1 MEGQLTDDTLTQE
14 QAVEVARKRG
24 EDALYQGR
32 RATANAE
39 DGRGQVRTMVRTM
52 GRAVGDQVRAAA
64 SDAGATA
71 QDLARQARE
80 QAAVAGDVFYQQG
93 ARAGKYLTQNVN
105 EYPLTA
111 LLIAAA
117 IGYGVAYLTLRE
129 GAIPRGAH
137 R

>member
-39 DGRGQVRTMVRTM
+39 DGRGQVRTM
-52 GRAVGDQVRAAA
+52 GRAVGDQVRSAV

-71 QDLARQARE
+71 QDLARRARE
-80 QAAVAGDVFYQQG
+80 EAALASDVFYQQG
-93 ARAGKYLTQNVN
+93 ARTGKYLIQNVN

-111 LLIAAA
+111 LLIAGG
-117 IGYGVAYLTLRE
+117 IGYGMAYLMLR
-129 GAIPRGAH
+129 R
-137 R
+137 